1 MKTQTHSYYEAKVR
15 AALALI
21 VHQLD
26 EALDLTA
33 LAERAALSPLHF
45 HRIFRGMVGET
56 PLELHRRLRLERAAA
71 RLASSEAP
79 VTSVAFDAGYETHE
93 SFTRAFRAAYGMAP
107 TEFRAKAPAKGATRD
122 LHTDLPA
129 RIPIHH
135 RNSATISVPPS
146 FLFEG
151 VHPMKAEVQ
160 AMPALRVASLSHRGP
175 YNTIGDCFGRL
186 DAIAGPAGLFAHPG
200 AMMIAT
206 YHDDPDT
213 TPAAELRSDA
223 GIIVP
228 ESVAMPNGLQE
239 IRIAAGDYARATHIG
254 PYAMLGEVWARLM
267 GQWLPASG
275 RRMASGVCYELYRNN
290 PGNARPEALHT
301 DLYVPLE

>member
-15 AALALI
+15 TALVLI

-71 RLASSEAP
+71 RLASSNAP
-79 VTSVAFDAGYETHE
+79 ITAIAFDAGYETHE

-107 TEFRAKAPAKGATRD
+107 TEFRAKALAQGATQD
-122 LHTDLPA
+122 LPIHLPA
-129 RIPIHH
+129 RVPIHH
-135 RNSATISVPPS
+135 HGSATISVPPS
-146 FLFEG
+146 LLFEG
-151 VHPMKAEVQ
+151 DHPMKAEIQ

-175 YNTIGDCFGRL
+175 YNTIGESFGRL
-186 DAIAGPAGLFAHPG
+186 GAIAGPAGLYAHPG

-206 YHDDPDT
+206 YHDDPDS

-223 GIIVP
+223 GILVP

-254 PYAMLGEVWARLM
+254 PYTMLSEVWARFM
-267 GQWLPASG
+267 GQWIPASG
-275 RRMASGVCYELYRNN
+275 RRMTNGVCYELYRNDPTN
-290 PGNARPEALHT
+290 TRPEALHT